1 MLKCR
6 NVGDGG
12 NQILCAVSPC
22 NPHKESVQVRDVTG
36 GGLTEDP
43 VHTLQSLTSEVDS
56 QEVTEN
62 RVEVTSPPTS
72 PHGHAH
78 HVDVHVAVVVV
89 VKDLVIVVL
98 TV

>member
-1 MLKCR
+1 M
-6 NVGDGG
+6 
-12 NQILCAVSPC
+12 CAISPC
-22 NPHKESVQVRDVTG
+22 NPHKESVEVRDVTG

-43 VHTLQSLTSEVDS
+43 VYTLQSLTSEVES
-56 QEVTEN
+56 QQVTEN
-62 RVEVTSPPTS
+62 RVEVTNPPTS
-72 PHGHAH
+72 SHGHAH

>member
-1 MLKCR
+1 MLA
-6 NVGDGG
+6 DGG
-12 NQILCAVSPC
+12 NQILCAISPC

-36 GGLTEDP
+36 GSLTEDP
-43 VHTLQSLTSEVDS
+43 VKALQSLTSEVYS

-62 RVEVTSPPTS
+62 RVKVTNPPTS
-72 PHGHAH
+72 SHGHAH
-78 HVDVHVAVVVV
+78 HVDVHVAVIVV